1 MAGERIVVIGAGVN
15 GLTAAA
21 YLARA
26 GWKPLVLERREIVG
40 GLAVTEEFHPG
51 YRASTVSSPA
61 GPIPARLARDLG
73 LDGLEPVRSDVRVF
87 APAADGRALLLFE
100 DAARTAEG
108 LSRHSTKDAS
118 RWSEFGESLGRIGR
132 FLQPLLHA
140 TPPSPDDQTLP
151 DVLGL
156 LGAAR
161 GFRALPKKDAW
172 RLLRWGPMAVADFAS
187 EWFETEILRAAIA
200 ARGIRAMAAGPWSAG
215 TTANLLFGAAAEQ
228 HPAGP
233 AAAYRGGMG
242 ALPAAIAAAA
252 ARAGAVIRTG
262 AAVAR
267 VTVKDGRASGVVLE
281 GGEEIPARAVVSS
294 ADPKRTFLGLVDPM
308 ELDPDFTGKIRS
320 YRSTGTAARVHL
332 ALSGLPVFPS
342 LAGSPSATAALSGR
356 IHVGESLDDL
366 ERAFDAV
373 KYGRFSERPWC
384 EATLPSVAD
393 PSLAPPGGHVMSVHV
408 QYAPHRLREDGW
420 ETQREALGDAVVG
433 ALESVCPGL
442 SARIV
447 GRKVLTPADIERTFG
462 VTGGHLCHGEHALD
476 QLWAA
481 RPLLGWARYRTPIA
495 GLYLCGAGTH
505 PGGTAAGASGANAA
519 REIQRELA

>member
-1 MAGERIVVIGAGVN
+1 MAEERIVVIGAGIN

-21 YLARA
+21 YLAQA
-26 GWKPLVLERREIVG
+26 GLKPLVLERREIIG

-51 YRASTVSSPA
+51 YRCSTVASPA
-61 GPIPARLARDLG
+61 GPIPARLARDLE
-73 LDGLEPVRSDVRVF
+73 LDGLGPARSDVRVF
-87 APAADGRALLLFE
+87 APCADGRALFLYE
-100 DAARTAEG
+100 DSARTAEE
-108 LSRHSTKDAS
+108 LSRHSDRDAS
-118 RWSEFGESLGRIGR
+118 RWGEFADSLGRIGR
-132 FLQPLLHA
+132 FLQPLLSS

-161 GFRALPKKDAW
+161 GFRALPRKDAW

-187 EWFETEILRAAIA
+187 EWFESELLKAVIA

-215 TTANLLFGAAAEQ
+215 TTANLLLSAAAEP

-233 AAAYRGGMG
+233 SAAFKGGMG
-242 ALPAAIAAAA
+242 SLPAAIAAAA

-281 GGEEIPARAVVSS
+281 NREEIPARAVVSS
-294 ADPKRTFLGLVDPM
+294 ADPKRTFLGLVEPM
-308 ELDPDFTGKIRS
+308 ELDPEFTAKIQS
-320 YRSTGTAARVHL
+320 YRSNGTAARVHL

-342 LAGSPSATAALSGR
+342 LASSPAASAALSAR

-384 EATLPSVAD
+384 EATIPSVAD

-408 QYAPHRLREDGW
+408 QYAPHRLREGGG
-420 ETQREALGDAVVG
+420 EGSREALGDAVVRT
-433 ALESVCPGL
+433 LETVCPGL
-442 SARIV
+442 SALIV
-447 GRKVLTPADIERTFG
+447 GRRVVTPSDIEATFA

-505 PGGTAAGASGANAA
+505 PGATAAGASGANAA
-519 REIQRELA
+519 REIQKDLA